1 MIHTRKDNSSNNN
14 DRKLILVKNK
24 RGKTVGIPTKQRA
37 LILQG
42 GGALGAYE
50 IGVLQSI
57 YEHLAKDIGIDKK
70 AGRAESE
77 SLFDIVA
84 GVSIGA
90 INAVFLVDY
99 VLKHNN
105 SWNNSLLSLENFWDN
120 FIANT
125 FADRNPFF
133 DLMWSAVRFFN
144 KDAASFES
152 ARRYW
157 SYYELAC
164 TVWPFGLGYSPNL
177 CSSIQKLDWKFL
189 SPLNN
194 YLAYDF
200 RPLRNLLMETAK
212 IDYPIKTSFEMN
224 QPRLLLVGVDVKD
237 CSTAVTFDSYPSYS
251 ITCDVCGQDFKEN
264 DSLVSHMKTN
274 HIKGLVYPLK
284 KSGGSSSSLSTTLSD
299 SDADVSKLRTIFES
313 HDNRLWY
320 SVYGDAATEEQKH
333 VVCYDGIGEDQ
344 LMASCL
350 FPYSNYHP
358 TMYDLVTKEKR
369 TFWDGAFLSNT
380 PLRELLQRHRDFWEN
395 YFKDNNIDWDEFGLE
410 TKEAEGRK
418 KPDKELPKVPDLEIF
433 IVNLYPSLETLDEL
447 IPSDRD
453 KIMDRMSDITF
464 HDRTNYDEKVA
475 DTVTDYID
483 LSRELI
489 VLAKQK
495 GATEDEIK
503 RILTMEGESKRRDIR
518 QKRKYGSL
526 LEGRFRVKVHRI
538 QRQDDGDTIFG
549 KASDFSYTT
558 VKNLKKIGKEETDKW
573 FESNSYVIS

>member
-1 MIHTRKDNSSNNN
+1 MSNTRQNNSDNNK

-24 RGKTVGIPTKQRA
+24 NDKTVGIPTKQRA
-37 LILQG
+37 LVLQG

-57 YEHLAKDIGIDKK
+57 FNHIVKDNDDSNNSRSGIETEKIEK
-70 AGRAESE
+70 TEP
-77 SLFDIVA
+77 LFDIVA

-105 SWNNSLLSLENFWDN
+105 SWNNSILSLERFWDN

-125 FADRNPFF
+125 FVDRNPFF
-133 DLMWSAVRFFN
+133 DLAWEALRFFN
-144 KDAASFES
+144 KNTASLES

-177 CSSIQKLDWKFL
+177 CTSIQKRDSKFL

-194 YLAYDF
+194 YLAYNF
-200 RPLRNLLMETAK
+200 QPLRDLLMKTSK
-212 IDYPIKTSFEMN
+212 IDYPIKTSFDLN
-224 QPRLLLVGVDVKD
+224 QPRLLLVAVDVKD
-237 CSTAVTFDSYPSYS
+237 CSTAVTFDSYPSYNT
-251 ITCDVCGQDFKEN
+251 ICDVCDQDCKDN
-264 DSLVSHMKTN
+264 DRLVRHMKFNHMKALVS
-274 HIKGLVYPLK
+274 PLK
-284 KSGGSSSSLSTTLSD
+284 SSSRESSLSTSFSSSVD
-299 SDADVSKLRTIFES
+299 DSKLQAILES
-313 HDNRLWY
+313 DDNRLWY
-320 SVYGDAATEEQKH
+320 SVYGDAENVGQKH

-380 PLRELLQRHRDFWEN
+380 PLRELLQRHREFWEN
-395 YFKDNNIDWDEFGLE
+395 YIKGNIKNWDDGLE
-410 TKEAEGRK
+410 TKEAK
-418 KPDKELPKVPDLEIF
+418 KELPRVPDLEIF
-433 IVNLYPSLETLDEL
+433 IVNLYPALETLDEL
-447 IPSDRD
+447 IPSDKD

-464 HDRTNYDEKVA
+464 HDRTKYDEKIA
-475 DTVTDYID
+475 DMVTDYID

-489 VLAKQK
+489 TLAKQSGVPQK
-495 GATEDEIK
+495 TIDEILAK
-503 RILTMEGESKRRDIR
+503 KGESKKRNIQERRQYR
-518 QKRKYGSL
+518 SL
-526 LEGRFRVKVHRI
+526 LEGRFRAKVYRI

-558 VKNLKKIGKEETDKW
+558 VKNLIDRGRKETDEW
-573 FESNSYVIS
+573 FKSSPYSPL